1 MNKELFEKKIKESG
15 IKKNFLA
22 EKCGMTPQSFMAKV
36 NGDQPPF
43 TTSQVETLQYYL
55 RLNFKDIK
63 EIFFDK
69 TVN

>member
-15 IKKNFLA
+15 LKKVFLA

-36 NGDQPPF
+36 NGEQPPF
-43 TTSQVETLQYYL
+43 TIEQVEILQYHL
-55 RLNFKDIK
+55 RLDFKELK

-69 TVN
+69 MVN